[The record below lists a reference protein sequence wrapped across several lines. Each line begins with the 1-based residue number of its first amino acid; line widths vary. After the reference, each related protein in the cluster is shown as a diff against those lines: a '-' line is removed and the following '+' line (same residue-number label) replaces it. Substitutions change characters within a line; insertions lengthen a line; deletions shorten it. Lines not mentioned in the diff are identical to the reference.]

1 MDKETDYLQEKEKM
15 FTPILAVEEASRCLL
30 CYDAPCTNACPA
42 GTDPAKFIRSLR
54 FRNFKGAASTIREN
68 NVLGGICAR
77 VCPTDKYCEG
87 ACSRCGIDK
96 PIQIG
101 KLQRYLTDYEQMT
114 GIKSL
119 KAVKA
124 TKDKVAIIGSGPSGL
139 SAAAKLALAGYK
151 VTVFEAREQL
161 GGWLTYGIPENRLPQ
176 QVVENEI
183 QYVKDLGVEFKTNC
197 KVGKGIK
204 IEDLKKDG
212 FRAFLLAT
220 GMQKGKGVNIK
231 GNDLK
236 GVINGVD
243 FLAKAKTSRGNIE
256 VGKKVVVIG
265 GGDVAMDCASTVKL
279 LGAEDVK
286 VVYRR
291 NMEKMPADRKELA
304 YIQELNIP
312 VFTGFKPAEI
322 VGENGRVSKFKA
334 VGMFDNSEL
343 NLDADMV
350 IFAVGQE
357 PEKNIVSADVNEKGI
372 FKTSKYMTNVDGIF
386 ASGDI
391 AEGDKTVVYAVKE
404 GKEAADSI
412 IKYLTSKKEGVR

>member
-1 MDKETDYLQEKEKM
+1 M
-15 FTPILAVEEASRCLL
+15 
-30 CYDAPCTNACPA
+30 
-42 GTDPAKFIRSLR
+42 
-54 FRNFKGAASTIREN
+54 
-68 NVLGGICAR
+68 
-77 VCPTDKYCEG
+77 
-87 ACSRCGIDK
+87 
-96 PIQIG
+96 
-101 KLQRYLTDYEQMT
+101 
-114 GIKSL
+114 
-119 KAVKA
+119 
-124 TKDKVAIIGSGPSGL
+124 
-139 SAAAKLALAGYK
+139 
-151 VTVFEAREQL
+151 
-161 GGWLTYGIPENRLPQ
+161 
-176 QVVENEI
+176 
-183 QYVKDLGVEFKTNC
+183 
-197 KVGKGIK
+197 
-204 IEDLKKDG
+204 
-212 FRAFLLAT
+212 
-220 GMQKGKGVNIK
+220 
-231 GNDLK
+231 
-236 GVINGVD
+236 
-243 FLAKAKTSRGNIE
+243 AKAKTSRGNIE

-265 GGDVAMDCASTVKL
+265 GGDVAMDCASTAKL